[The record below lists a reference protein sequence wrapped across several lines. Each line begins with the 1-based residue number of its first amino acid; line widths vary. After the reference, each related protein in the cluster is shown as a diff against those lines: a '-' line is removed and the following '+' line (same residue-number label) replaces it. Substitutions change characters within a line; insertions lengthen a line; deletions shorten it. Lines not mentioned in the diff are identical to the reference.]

1 MMTSILTR
9 HLLGNTLFHEVKPSS
24 GSAGRI
30 NVESTHLPPF
40 LTTFTTSVV
49 VIGTKNSAPTTVLRH
64 PCWHDEKD
72 CDVEGFT
79 WLHSHNTFGFRN
91 SGRSWK
97 KVTTERRVLDLSP
110 HAGSDSIQPFFKI
123 YPLVD
128 EHTHTRGVKTN
139 LRMKSLSTFPPFM
152 EWNQEK

>member
-1 MMTSILTR
+1 MIRKTEMR
-9 HLLGNTLFHEVKPSS
+9 
-24 GSAGRI
+24 SASRNCI
-30 NVESTHLPPF
+30 
-40 LTTFTTSVV
+40 FTTRVEFETADVV
-49 VIGTKNSAPTTVLRH
+49 
-64 PCWHDEKD
+64 E
-72 CDVEGFT
+72 
-79 WLHSHNTFGFRN
+79 
-91 SGRSWK
+91 K

-152 EWNQEK
+152 E